1 MTESS
6 QVFQIKAETKI
17 QHKFQA
23 VRAQKIELRQLR
35 TQLRDTFSQDKTFHD
50 LDQIVKDQKKKLV
63 NRKLELED
71 KNPAIGTLKGKIETL
86 KEGVKS
92 EQMTLSAWLIEYQE
106 TTKNVTIPDDN
117 GEIVKIEVKKTAKT
131 VKI

>member
-35 TQLRDTFSQDKTFHD
+35 TQLRDTFAQDKTFHD

-63 NRKLELED
+63 HRKLELED

-92 EQMTLSAWLIEYQE
+92 EQLTLSAWLIEYQE

>member
-6 QVFQIKAETKI
+6 HVFQIKAETKI
-17 QHKFQA
+17 QNKFST

-35 TQLRDTFSQDKTFHD
+35 TQLRDTFSQDKTYHD
-50 LDQIVKDQKKKLV
+50 LDELTKDQKKKLEH
-63 NRKLELED
+63 RKKELED

-92 EQMTLSAWLIEYQE
+92 EQLTLSAWLIEYKE
-106 TTKNVTIPDDN
+106 TTKNETIPDDN
-117 GEIVKIEVKKTAKT
+117 GEIVKIEVKKIAKT